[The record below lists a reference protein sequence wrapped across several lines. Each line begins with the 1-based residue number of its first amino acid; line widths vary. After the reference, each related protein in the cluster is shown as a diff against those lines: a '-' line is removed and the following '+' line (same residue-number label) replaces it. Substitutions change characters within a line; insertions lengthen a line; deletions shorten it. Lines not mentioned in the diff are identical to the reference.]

1 MKKIAVFHF
10 MPLEFYPPVM
20 NFLDIVSEES
30 SQIRVYST
38 ENNKERKRYC
48 NKKLN
53 SIFRVALPSPKDNGI
68 VRLIK
73 YLNFN
78 VKCFFALVKFKPE
91 EIIYFE
97 SYSAGP
103 VYWYLRFYGKNKGLK
118 IHYHEYAPPQWY
130 ENGMRL
136 VKKYHT
142 FETKFLY
149 RKADWIS
156 QTNKDR
162 VELFLNDNPEV
173 DAEKMKILPNY
184 PPKSWHKNYKDVKS
198 VNNKTLKAV
207 YVGSLSL
214 EATFI
219 QEYCEWVMSQKGK
232 VTFDV
237 YSYNLHEDT
246 YNYLANLR
254 SPYIHFFE
262 DGIEYRKLPSIISK
276 YDVGLILYK
285 GLNDNFIYNAP
296 NKLFEYLA
304 CGLDVWCSDKMLGV
318 IPYLN
323 EEKPRVIH
331 VDFLEI
337 DFEIL
342 LKSRNQESKAYENKT
357 LFSAEDALGPL
368 VKKLLS

>member
-1 MKKIAVFHF
+1 MKKIAVVHF

-20 NFLDIVSEES
+20 NFLDIVSEQP

-38 ENNKERKRYC
+38 ENNKYRKIYC

-53 SIFRVALPSPKDNGI
+53 SIFRVDLPSPKDNGI

-78 VKCFFALVKFKPE
+78 VKCFIALVKFKPE

-103 VYWYLRFYGKNKGLK
+103 VYWYLRFYGKNKGLI

-142 FETKFLY
+142 YETKFLY
-149 RKADWIS
+149 KKAEWIS

-162 VELFLNDNPEV
+162 VKLFLKDNPAV
-173 DAEKMKILPNY
+173 DPEKMKILPNY
-184 PPKSWHKNYKDVKS
+184 PPKSWHKNYKDLKTD
-198 VNNKTLKAV
+198 NNETLKTV

-232 VTFDV
+232 VTFDIF
-237 YSYNLHEDT
+237 SYNLHEDT
-246 YNYLANLR
+246 YNYLANLS
-254 SPYIHFFE
+254 SPYINFFE

-276 YDVGLILYK
+276 YNVGLILYK

-304 CGLDVWCSDKMLGV
+304 CGLEVWCSDKMLGV
-318 IPYLN
+318 TPYLYDG
-323 EEKPRVIH
+323 KPRIIH
-331 VDFLEI
+331 VDFLKI
-337 DFEIL
+337 DSGFL
-342 LKSRNQESKAYENKT
+342 LKSRNEEIIASNRTK
-357 LFSAEDALGPL
+357 LFCAEDALEPL
-368 VKKLLS
+368 VNKLLS